1 MNKNSNQKLNWSV
14 ILPLLLTILGTILLI
29 YMITVEDE
37 PGALPLILIIIGIVL
52 STKNWFK
59 LNKNNSSN
67 K

>member
-52 STKNWFK
+52 LTKNWFK